1 MVEQGDELSMASGG
15 VGAYAWRVGAILI
28 AAVSALLT
36 CGVAQAQRTT
46 APSEPWLLG
55 TWGGLRPH
63 LYEKGVDFQLSYVS
77 ELAYNAAGGSKSLA
91 TYTDQVAVGA
101 TLDLEKLITLPNS
114 LLQITYT
121 ERAGRNLAEDA
132 GLDTLQLV
140 QEVYGRGQTVR
151 LTQLYL
157 EHRLFG
163 DMLNVRWGRTSMG
176 DSFALF
182 SCHFQNLTF
191 CGSQPGNL
199 VGNYIYNWPIS
210 QWGARARVAIDG
222 FGYVQA
228 GAYDQNE
235 QYLGYENKLWPVW
248 YSGST
253 GVLLPF
259 ELAWLPTFD
268 NGRLPGSYKIG
279 AWYSTSKLNDV
290 VLDVN
295 GGYAALTGLPALQRT
310 GLYGG
315 FLTFQQQVTRNGSSD
330 KDAGLKLFLNAA
342 IADAATSVTN
352 FQIAAGLIYTGP
364 FSSRPHDSIGLAV
377 GTTQVNS
384 RLTDLQNMQNA
395 LGLGPVPV
403 RNSEYVV
410 ELYYTIAPVPGL
422 HIRPNVQYIAT
433 PGAGSQNVNIVVF
446 GLKSVISF

>member
-1 MVEQGDELSMASGG
+1 M
-15 VGAYAWRVGAILI
+15 WRICATLI
-28 AAVSALLT
+28 AVVAGVLA
-36 CGVAQAQRTT
+36 CGVAYAERPT

-55 TWGGLRPH
+55 TWGGLRTH
-63 LYEKGVDFQLSYVS
+63 LYEKGVDFQIGYVS
-77 ELAYNAAGGSKSLA
+77 ELAYNAAGGSRSLA
-91 TYTDQVAVGA
+91 AYTDQVAVGV
-101 TLDLEKLITLPNS
+101 TFDLEKLITLPNS
-114 LLQITYT
+114 LLQIIYT
-121 ERAGRNLAEDA
+121 ERAGRNLSEDA

-151 LTQLYL
+151 LTQFYL
-157 EHRLFG
+157 EHRFFG
-163 DMLNVRWGRTSMG
+163 DLINLRWGRTSMG
-176 DSFALF
+176 DAFAVF
-182 SCHFQNLTF
+182 GCDFQNLTF

-210 QWGARARVAIDG
+210 PWGARVRVAIDG

-228 GAYDQNE
+228 GVYDQND

-259 ELAWLPTFD
+259 EVAWLPTFD

-279 AWYSTSKLNDV
+279 AWYSTSKQNDV
-290 VLDVN
+290 VLDAN
-295 GGYAALTGLPALQRT
+295 GSYAALTGLPAASRT

-315 FLTFQQQVTRNGSSD
+315 YLTFQQQVTRNSSSH
-330 KDAGLKLFLNAA
+330 KDAGLKLFVNAA

-352 FQIAAGLIYTGP
+352 FQIAAGLVYTGP
-364 FSSRPHDSIGLAV
+364 FSSRPNDAIGLAV

-384 RLTDLQNMQNA
+384 RLTNMQYLQNA
-395 LGLGPVPV
+395 LGLGPVAV

-410 ELYYTIAPVPGL
+410 ELYYTFTPVPGMA
-422 HIRPNVQYIAT
+422 IRPNVQYIAT
-433 PGAGSQNVNIVVF
+433 PGTSSQNLNIVVF
-446 GLKSVISF
+446 GLKSVINF

>member
-1 MVEQGDELSMASGG
+1 MGEIVWRICATFIAIVAG
-15 VGAYAWRVGAILI
+15 VLA
-28 AAVSALLT
+28 
-36 CGVAQAQRTT
+36 CGVAYAERPT

-55 TWGGLRPH
+55 DWGGWRTR
-63 LYEKGVDFQLSYVS
+63 LYEKGVDFQLVYVS
-77 ELAYNAAGGSKSLA
+77 ELGYNAAGGSKSLV

-121 ERAGRNLAEDA
+121 ERAGRNLVEDA

-157 EHRLFG
+157 EHRFFNDLIN
-163 DMLNVRWGRTSMG
+163 LRWGRSSMG

-182 SCHFQNLTF
+182 SCDFQNLTF

-210 QWGARARVAIDG
+210 QWGGRVKVALDG

-235 QYLGYENKLWPVW
+235 QYLGFENKLWPVW

-259 ELAWLPTFD
+259 ELAWLPTFN

-290 VLDVN
+290 VLDLN
-295 GGYAALTGLPALQRT
+295 GGYAALTGLPAMQRS

-315 FLTFQQQVTRNGSSD
+315 YLTFQQQVTRNGSSH
-330 KDAGLKLFLNAA
+330 KDAGLKVFLNAA

-352 FQIAAGLIYTGP
+352 FQIAAGLVYTGP
-364 FSSRPHDSIGLAV
+364 FSSRPHDSIGFAV

-395 LGLGPVPV
+395 MGLGPVPV

-422 HIRPNVQYIAT
+422 QIRPNVQYIAT
-433 PGAGSQNVNIVVF
+433 PGASSQNTNIFVL

>member
-1 MVEQGDELSMASGG
+1 
-15 VGAYAWRVGAILI
+15 
-28 AAVSALLT
+28 
-36 CGVAQAQRTT
+36 
-46 APSEPWLLG
+46 
-55 TWGGLRPH
+55 
-63 LYEKGVDFQLSYVS
+63 
-77 ELAYNAAGGSKSLA
+77 
-91 TYTDQVAVGA
+91 
-101 TLDLEKLITLPNS
+101 
-114 LLQITYT
+114 
-121 ERAGRNLAEDA
+121 
-132 GLDTLQLV
+132 
-140 QEVYGRGQTVR
+140 
-151 LTQLYL
+151 
-157 EHRLFG
+157 
-163 DMLNVRWGRTSMG
+163 MG

-182 SCHFQNLTF
+182 SCDFQNLTF

-210 QWGARARVAIDG
+210 QWGGRVRVALDG

-235 QYLGYENKLWPVW
+235 QYLGFENKLWPVW

-279 AWYSTSKLNDV
+279 AWYSTSKLKDV

-295 GGYAALTGLPALQRT
+295 GNYAALTGLPAMQRS

-315 FLTFQQQVTRNGSSD
+315 YLTFQQQVTRNGSND
-330 KDAGLKLFLNAA
+330 KEAGLKLFLNAA

-352 FQIAAGLIYTGP
+352 FQIAAGLVYTGP
-364 FSSRPHDSIGLAV
+364 FPSRPHDSIGFAV

-395 LGLGPVPV
+395 MGLGPVPV
-403 RNSEYVV
+403 RNSEYVM

-422 HIRPNVQYIAT
+422 LIRPNVQYVAT
-433 PGAGSQNVNIVVF
+433 PGASSQNTNIVVF

>member
-1 MVEQGDELSMASGG
+1 MGKIVWRICATLIAMVAG
-15 VGAYAWRVGAILI
+15 VLACGAAYAERP
-28 AAVSALLT
+28 
-36 CGVAQAQRTT
+36 T

-55 TWGGLRPH
+55 NWGGLRTR
-63 LYEKGVDFQLSYVS
+63 LYEKGVDFQLVYVS
-77 ELAYNAAGGSKSLA
+77 ELGYNAAGGTKSLA
-91 TYTDQVAVGA
+91 TYTDQVAFGT

-121 ERAGRNLAEDA
+121 ERAGRNLVEDA

-157 EHRLFG
+157 EHRFFNDLIN
-163 DMLNVRWGRTSMG
+163 LRWGRSSMG

-182 SCHFQNLTF
+182 SCDFQNLTF

-210 QWGARARVAIDG
+210 QWGGRVRVALDG

-235 QYLGYENKLWPVW
+235 QYLGFENKLWPVW

-279 AWYSTSKLNDV
+279 AWYSTSKLKDV

-295 GGYAALTGLPALQRT
+295 GNYAALTGLPAMQRS

-315 FLTFQQQVTRNGSSD
+315 YLTFQQQVTRNGSND
-330 KDAGLKLFLNAA
+330 KEAGLKLFLNAA

-352 FQIAAGLIYTGP
+352 FQIAAGLVYTGP
-364 FSSRPHDSIGLAV
+364 FPSRPHDSIGFAV

-395 LGLGPVPV
+395 MGLGPVPV
-403 RNSEYVV
+403 RNSEYVM

-422 HIRPNVQYIAT
+422 LIRPNVQYVAT
-433 PGAGSQNVNIVVF
+433 PGASSQNTNIVVF

>member
-1 MVEQGDELSMASGG
+1 MGAGRVGANVWRAVATLITIIVGLL
-15 VGAYAWRVGAILI
+15 VCNGAYA
-28 AAVSALLT
+28 
-36 CGVAQAQRTT
+36 QKPT

-55 TWGGLRPH
+55 NWGGFRTH
-63 LYEKGVDFQLSYVS
+63 LFEKGVDFQITYVS
-77 ELAYNAAGGSKSLA
+77 EVGYNPVGGAKSLA

-121 ERAGRNLAEDA
+121 ERAGRNLVEDA

-151 LTQLYL
+151 LTQFYL
-157 EHRLFG
+157 EHRFFNDLIN
-163 DMLNVRWGRTSMG
+163 LRWGRSSMG
-176 DSFALF
+176 DSFAVF
-182 SCHFQNLTF
+182 SCDFQNLTF

-210 QWGARARVAIDG
+210 QWGARVRVAIDG

-279 AWYSTSKLNDV
+279 AWYSTSALND
-290 VLDVN
+290 LIFDVN
-295 GGYAALTGLPALQRT
+295 GNLAALTGDPAMQRR

-315 FLTFQQQVTRNGSSD
+315 YLTFQQQVTRNGSSD
-330 KDAGLKLFLNAA
+330 PNAGLKLFLNAA
-342 IADAATSVTN
+342 VADGETSATS
-352 FQIAAGLIYTGP
+352 FQIAAGLLYTGT
-364 FSSRPHDSIGLAV
+364 FSSRPHDSIGFAI
-377 GTTQVNS
+377 GTTQVNQ
-384 RLTDLQNMQNA
+384 RLTDLQNLQNA
-395 LGLGPVPV
+395 MGLGPVPV
-403 RNSEYVV
+403 RNSEYVM
-410 ELYYTIAPVPGL
+410 ELFYTIAPVPGL
-422 HIRPNVQYIAT
+422 LIRPNVQYIAT
-433 PGAGSQNVNIVVF
+433 PGATSQNANIFVL